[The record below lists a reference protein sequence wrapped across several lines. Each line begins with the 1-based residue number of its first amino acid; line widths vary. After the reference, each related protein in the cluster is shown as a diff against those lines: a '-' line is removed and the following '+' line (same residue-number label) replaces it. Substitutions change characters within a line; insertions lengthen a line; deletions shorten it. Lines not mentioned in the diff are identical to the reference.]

1 MSTRL
6 ALVQLM
12 VGASK
17 ETNLASARKRVL
29 EAAKNGAR
37 IVVLP
42 ECFNS
47 PYGTSFF
54 PQYAEPLEGGPS
66 SAALS
71 SMAREAG
78 VYLVG
83 GSFPETGPSNKF
95 YNTCTVW
102 SPSGNRLAV
111 HRKVHLFDIDI
122 PGKQTFKES
131 SVLSA
136 GSEITTFE
144 TPFGKIGV
152 GICYDIRFPELAMI
166 AARRGC
172 VAMIYPGAFNTT
184 TGPLHW
190 ELLQRARAVDNQIY
204 VAACSPARDTT
215 ASYIAWGH
223 STVVDPM
230 GAVVVKLKE
239 DEDIAYADLDLELLQ
254 KTRENIPVT
263 RQRRFDVYP
272 DLFDGTSSRWQKPFE
287 LFVQMSG
294 GSAYQKDRSL
304 IAVIGDEDTVTGL
317 LLAGIGHID
326 SKQKPNFLVVD
337 SKTTLPALEEAFT
350 EFTRRKDIGIVLIN
364 QHVANDIRP
373 MLDEYNQAFPTV
385 LEIPSKDHP
394 YDPAKDSVLKRV
406 QKLFGD
412 DAR

>member
-66 SAALS
+66 SNALS

-272 DLFDGTSSRWQKPFE
+272 D
-287 LFVQMSG
+287 V
-294 GSAYQKDRSL
+294 
-304 IAVIGDEDTVTGL
+304 
-317 LLAGIGHID
+317 
-326 SKQKPNFLVVD
+326 SK
-337 SKTTLPALEEAFT
+337 
-350 EFTRRKDIGIVLIN
+350 
-364 QHVANDIRP
+364 
-373 MLDEYNQAFPTV
+373 
-385 LEIPSKDHP
+385 
-394 YDPAKDSVLKRV
+394 
-406 QKLFGD
+406 
-412 DAR
+412 